1 MTSNEP
7 TRHEVTSFDDVMLP
21 AQSYKSGFPTIIH
34 LTAEP
39 KESGRRIVDF
49 FSGLAFGTD
58 GTFEKV
64 AEGLYLLTAPVDQV
78 TSMQLEDQAEAL
90 THPNVQG

>member
-1 MTSNEP
+1 MTLNEP

-49 FSGLAFGTD
+49 FSGLAF
-58 GTFEKV
+58 
-64 AEGLYLLTAPVDQV
+64 
-78 TSMQLEDQAEAL
+78 
-90 THPNVQG
+90 